1 VDQAGGIVT
10 QLVNPEGTADA
21 ILSLLRTPSLRRSMG
36 EALRQRVLKD
46 YDRNAIIAEYKHIY
60 NALGAQVRFSELQ

>member
-1 VDQAGGIVT
+1 
-10 QLVNPEGTADA
+10 
-21 ILSLLRTPSLRRSMG
+21 
-36 EALRQRVLKD
+36 VLKD